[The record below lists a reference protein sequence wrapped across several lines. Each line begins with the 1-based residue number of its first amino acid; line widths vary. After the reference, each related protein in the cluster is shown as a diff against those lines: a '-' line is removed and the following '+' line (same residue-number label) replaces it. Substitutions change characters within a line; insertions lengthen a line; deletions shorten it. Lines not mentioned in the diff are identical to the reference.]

1 MLAVSFVTSTI
12 LMNSC
17 PKLKEQSYQMFLLA
31 LYAIDHLQMGQSKEE
46 QKGWM
51 GDEVRNWLLV
61 GLLFTFQDQDQV
73 FWWWW

>member
-1 MLAVSFVTSTI
+1 MLDVSFVTSTI

-46 QKGWM
+46 QKG
-51 GDEVRNWLLV
+51 
-61 GLLFTFQDQDQV
+61 
-73 FWWWW
+73 